1 LAGQDGDVHLS
12 WLCIKKR
19 KILWF
24 LPAGLREVLVLDPTG
39 MQSLDGWTTRRKDA
53 SISDNREKRGE
64 NETLDESHV
73 CITNERILVQLQG
86 KYGNAQL
93 HLPTSQ
99 ESALRLGDE
108 CTLEHST
115 GGIIKIIGEL
125 DEAEERLKAS
135 NDEETKVLLDW
146 VIGAKGRSCSRI
158 EKPYRPLTIPNAKDA
173 SVD

>member
-1 LAGQDGDVHLS
+1 
-12 WLCIKKR
+12 
-19 KILWF
+19 
-24 LPAGLREVLVLDPTG
+24 

-64 NETLDESHV
+64 NESLDESHV
-73 CITNERILVQLQG
+73 CIHSHERTDSVQLQG

-93 HLPTSQ
+93 HLPASQ

-125 DEAEERLKAS
+125 NEAEERLKAS
-135 NDEETKVLLDW
+135 NDATTTGLLEDL
-146 VIGAKGRSCSRI
+146 GRKI
-158 EKPYRPLTIPNAKDA
+158 TLED
-173 SVD
+173 